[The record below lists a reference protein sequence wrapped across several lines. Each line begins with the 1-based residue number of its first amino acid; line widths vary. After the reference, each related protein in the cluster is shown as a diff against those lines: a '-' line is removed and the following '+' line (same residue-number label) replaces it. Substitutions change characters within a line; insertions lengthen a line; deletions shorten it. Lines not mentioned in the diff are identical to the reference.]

1 MPTFEITAPDGK
13 KYDVT
18 GDNAEGAYSALISML
33 GGDQAEQT
41 PVTAQTDPYVDEQG
55 VTRYPHVPHVERGEF
70 ADNAGAGRAGLARGG

>member
-33 GGDQAEQT
+33 GGDQAETVPT
-41 PVTAQTDPYVDEQG
+41 PTEPYVDEQG
-55 VTRYPHVPHVERGEF
+55 VTR
-70 ADNAGAGRAGLARGG
+70 